1 MSFTID
7 GTNGLTFNDAT
18 TQASTAT
25 NASNISSGTLGKA
38 RLPTGSVLQVVSTTK
53 TNTFS
58 TATTGSYVD
67 ITGLSVSITPTS
79 STSKILIIFHVSVGP
94 SDILSV
100 QLARNSTAICIGDAG
115 NGFQATLGGVPS
127 PSNGDKSFPMTG
139 NFLDSPATTSSTTYK
154 VQMRNYSG
162 TSFVNQTVN
171 DTNAS
176 YTARSTSTITV
187 MEVAA

>member
-1 MSFTID
+1 MALTQVASGLIASVSGASLT
-7 GTNGLTFNDAT
+7 GTQNIPKAT
-18 TQASTAT
+18 
-25 NASNISSGTLGKA
+25 
-38 RLPTGSVLQVVSTTK
+38 LPTGSVLQVVSTTK

-79 STSKILIIFHVSVGP
+79 ATSKILIIFHVSVGP
-94 SDILSV
+94 SDVLSV
-100 QLARNSTAICIGDAG
+100 QLVRNSTAICIGDAG
-115 NGFQATLGGVPS
+115 NGFQAILGGVPS
-127 PSNGDKSFPMTG
+127 PSNGDKSFPMAG

-171 DTNAS
+171 DTNAP

-187 MEVAA
+187 MEIAA